1 MVFNGLY
8 FYKEF
13 KTLGIQSKQQTSLIM
28 TSYIGFSSTKPASR
42 RHFAE
47 RKECFFFGGGGGFR
61 GASGSI
67 SESGGLRRVSPVPLL
82 ALIYLDPNTGTLSSE
97 SCPL

>member
-47 RKECFFFGGGGGFR
+47 RKECFFFGGGGGF
-61 GASGSI
+61 
-67 SESGGLRRVSPVPLL
+67 GGLRVPSLKVEGSEEL
-82 ALIYLDPNTGTLSSE
+82 ALYRFWPLSIWT
-97 SCPL
+97 PTRGP